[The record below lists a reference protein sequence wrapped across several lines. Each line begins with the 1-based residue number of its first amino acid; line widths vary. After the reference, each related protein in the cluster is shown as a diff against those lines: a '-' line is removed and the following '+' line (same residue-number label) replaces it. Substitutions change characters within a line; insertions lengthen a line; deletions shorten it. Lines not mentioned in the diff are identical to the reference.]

1 MKRKVK
7 EVNCGV
13 TFMDISYF
21 KKLHTYGQ
29 NLIFD
34 KFQTK
39 IKCVLEDSNKNQ
51 FIAHCLLSKYSDKNI
66 IISNDIDSINKL
78 IIKFRISELENLV
91 DIKTKSNKINYNL
104 IKTVILDGLRY
115 NVNNFEINNQS
126 RDFLIMEITKF
137 KS

>member
-1 MKRKVK
+1 MA
-7 EVNCGV
+7 
-13 TFMDISYF
+13 ISYF

-78 IIKFRISELENLV
+78 IIKFRINELEDLV
-91 DIKTKSNKINYNL
+91 DIKTKTNKLNYSL

>member
-1 MKRKVK
+1 MA
-7 EVNCGV
+7 
-13 TFMDISYF
+13 ISYF

-51 FIAHCLLSKYSDKNI
+51 FIAHCLLSKQSDKNI
-66 IISNDIDSINKL
+66 LISNDISDVNKT

-91 DIKTKSNKINYNL
+91 DIKTKTNKLNYSL
-104 IKTVILDGLRY
+104 IKTIILDGLRY
-115 NVNNFEINNQS
+115 NVNSFEINNQS

>member
-1 MKRKVK
+1 MA
-7 EVNCGV
+7 
-13 TFMDISYF
+13 ISYF

-51 FIAHCLLSKYSDKNI
+51 FIAHCLLSKYNDKNI

-78 IIKFRISELENLV
+78 IIKFRISELEDLV
-91 DIKTKSNKINYNL
+91 DIKTKNIKINYKL
-104 IKTVILDGLRY
+104 IKTIILDGLRY

>member
-1 MKRKVK
+1 MA
-7 EVNCGV
+7 
-13 TFMDISYF
+13 ISYF

-66 IISNDIDSINKL
+66 LTSNDISDVNKT
-78 IIKFRISELENLV
+78 IIKFKVNELESLV
-91 DIKTKSNKINYNL
+91 DIKTKTNKLNYSL
-104 IKTVILDGLRY
+104 IKTIILDGLRY
-115 NVNNFEINNQS
+115 NVNSFEINNQS

>member
-1 MKRKVK
+1 MA
-7 EVNCGV
+7 
-13 TFMDISYF
+13 ISYF

-66 IISNDIDSINKL
+66 LTSNDISDINKT

-91 DIKTKSNKINYNL
+91 DIKTKFNKLNYNL
-104 IKTVILDGLRY
+104 IKTIILDGLRY
-115 NVNNFEINNQS
+115 NVNSFEINNQS

>member
-1 MKRKVK
+1 MA
-7 EVNCGV
+7 
-13 TFMDISYF
+13 ISYF

-91 DIKTKSNKINYNL
+91 DIKTKSNKINYNDSIEL
-104 IKTVILDGLRY
+104 
-115 NVNNFEINNQS
+115 N
-126 RDFLIMEITKF
+126 
-137 KS
+137 

>member
-1 MKRKVK
+1 MA
-7 EVNCGV
+7 
-13 TFMDISYF
+13 ISYF

-29 NLIFD
+29 NLIYD

-51 FIAHCLLSKYSDKNI
+51 FIAYCLLSKYSDKNI
-66 IISNDIDSINKL
+66 LTSNDISDINKT

-91 DIKTKSNKINYNL
+91 DIKTKTNKLNYSL

-115 NVNNFEINNQS
+115 NVNSFEINNQS

>member
-1 MKRKVK
+1 MI
-7 EVNCGV
+7 
-13 TFMDISYF
+13 FMAISYF

-66 IISNDIDSINKL
+66 LISNDISDVNKT

-91 DIKTKSNKINYNL
+91 DIKTKTNKLNYSL
-104 IKTVILDGLRY
+104 IKTIILDGLRY
-115 NVNNFEINNQS
+115 NVNSFEINNQS

>member
-1 MKRKVK
+1 MA
-7 EVNCGV
+7 
-13 TFMDISYF
+13 ISYF

-78 IIKFRISELENLV
+78 IIKFRISELEDLV
-91 DIKTKSNKINYNL
+91 DIKTKNIKLNYKL
-104 IKTVILDGLRY
+104 IKTIILDGLRY

>member
-1 MKRKVK
+1 MA
-7 EVNCGV
+7 
-13 TFMDISYF
+13 ISYF

-51 FIAHCLLSKYSDKNI
+51 FIAYCLLSKYSDKNI
-66 IISNDIDSINKL
+66 LTSNDISDVNKT

-91 DIKTKSNKINYNL
+91 DIKTKTNKLNYSL

-115 NVNNFEINNQS
+115 NVNSFEINNQS

>member
-1 MKRKVK
+1 
-7 EVNCGV
+7 
-13 TFMDISYF
+13 MDISYF

>member
-1 MKRKVK
+1 MA
-7 EVNCGV
+7 
-13 TFMDISYF
+13 ISYF

-66 IISNDIDSINKL
+66 LTSNDISDVNKT
-78 IIKFRISELENLV
+78 IIKFRVNELENLV
-91 DIKTKSNKINYNL
+91 DIKTKTNKLNYSL

-115 NVNNFEINNQS
+115 NVNSFEINNQS
-126 RDFLIMEITKF
+126 RNFLVMEITKF

>member
-1 MKRKVK
+1 MA
-7 EVNCGV
+7 
-13 TFMDISYF
+13 ISYF

-91 DIKTKSNKINYNL
+91 DIKTKINKLNYKL
-104 IKTVILDGLRY
+104 IKTIILDGLRY

>member
-1 MKRKVK
+1 MV
-7 EVNCGV
+7 
-13 TFMDISYF
+13 ISYF

-29 NLIFD
+29 NLIYD

-51 FIAHCLLSKYSDKNI
+51 FIAYCLLSKYSDKNI
-66 IISNDIDSINKL
+66 LTSNDISDVNKT

-91 DIKTKSNKINYNL
+91 DIKTKTNKLNYSL

-115 NVNNFEINNQS
+115 NVNSFEINNQS

>member
-1 MKRKVK
+1 MA
-7 EVNCGV
+7 
-13 TFMDISYF
+13 ISYF

>member
-1 MKRKVK
+1 MA
-7 EVNCGV
+7 
-13 TFMDISYF
+13 ISYF

-66 IISNDIDSINKL
+66 LISNDMSDINKT
-78 IIKFRISELENLV
+78 IIKFRVSELENLV
-91 DIKTKSNKINYNL
+91 DIKNKTNKLNYNL

-115 NVNNFEINNQS
+115 NVNSFEINNQS
-126 RDFLIMEITKF
+126 RNFLIMEITKF

>member
-1 MKRKVK
+1 MA
-7 EVNCGV
+7 
-13 TFMDISYF
+13 ISYF
-21 KKLHTYGQ
+21 KKLHNYGQ
-29 NLIFD
+29 NLIYD

-66 IISNDIDSINKL
+66 LTSNDISDVNKT
-78 IIKFRISELENLV
+78 IIKFRVNELENLV
-91 DIKTKSNKINYNL
+91 DIKTKTNKLNYSL

-115 NVNNFEINNQS
+115 NVNSFEINNQS
-126 RDFLIMEITKF
+126 RNFLVMEITKF

>member
-1 MKRKVK
+1 MA
-7 EVNCGV
+7 
-13 TFMDISYF
+13 ISYF

-51 FIAHCLLSKYSDKNI
+51 FIAHCLLSKYSDKNVLI
-66 IISNDIDSINKL
+66 FNDISDINKT

-91 DIKTKSNKINYNL
+91 DIKTKTNKLNYSL

-115 NVNNFEINNQS
+115 NVNSFEINNQT
-126 RDFLIMEITKF
+126 RNFLIMEITKF

>member
-1 MKRKVK
+1 MV
-7 EVNCGV
+7 
-13 TFMDISYF
+13 ISYF

-29 NLIFD
+29 NLIYD

-66 IISNDIDSINKL
+66 LTSNDISDVNKT
-78 IIKFRISELENLV
+78 IIKFRVSELENLV
-91 DIKTKSNKINYNL
+91 DIKTKTNKLNYSL

-115 NVNNFEINNQS
+115 NVNSFEINNQS

-137 KS
+137 KT

>member
-1 MKRKVK
+1 MA
-7 EVNCGV
+7 
-13 TFMDISYF
+13 ISYF

-78 IIKFRISELENLV
+78 IIKFRINELEDLV
-91 DIKTKSNKINYNL
+91 DIKTKTNKLNYSL

-115 NVNNFEINNQS
+115 NVNSFEINNQS

>member
-1 MKRKVK
+1 MA
-7 EVNCGV
+7 
-13 TFMDISYF
+13 ISYF

-66 IISNDIDSINKL
+66 IISNDIDNINKL
-78 IIKFRISELENLV
+78 IIKFRISELEDLV
-91 DIKTKSNKINYNL
+91 DIKTKNIKLNYKL
-104 IKTVILDGLRY
+104 IKTIILDGLRY

>member
-1 MKRKVK
+1 MA
-7 EVNCGV
+7 
-13 TFMDISYF
+13 ISYF

-78 IIKFRISELENLV
+78 IIKFRISELEDLV
-91 DIKTKSNKINYNL
+91 DIKTKNNKLNYKL
-104 IKTVILDGLRY
+104 IKTIILDGLRY

>member
-1 MKRKVK
+1 MA
-7 EVNCGV
+7 
-13 TFMDISYF
+13 ISYF

-29 NLIFD
+29 NLIYD

-66 IISNDIDSINKL
+66 LTSNDISDVNKT
-78 IIKFRISELENLV
+78 IIKFRVSELENLV
-91 DIKTKSNKINYNL
+91 DIKTKFNKLNYNL
-104 IKTVILDGLRY
+104 IKTIILDGLRY
-115 NVNNFEINNQS
+115 NVNSFEINNQS

-137 KS
+137 KP

>member
-1 MKRKVK
+1 MV
-7 EVNCGV
+7 
-13 TFMDISYF
+13 ISYF

-29 NLIFD
+29 NLIYD

-39 IKCVLEDSNKNQ
+39 IKCVLEDINKNQ

-66 IISNDIDSINKL
+66 LTSNDISDVNKT
-78 IIKFRISELENLV
+78 IIKFRVSELENLV
-91 DIKTKSNKINYNL
+91 DIKTKSNKLNYNL

-115 NVNNFEINNQS
+115 NVNSFEINNQS

>member
-1 MKRKVK
+1 MA
-7 EVNCGV
+7 
-13 TFMDISYF
+13 ISYF

-78 IIKFRISELENLV
+78 IIKFRISELEDLV
-91 DIKTKSNKINYNL
+91 DIKTKNVKINYKL
-104 IKTVILDGLRY
+104 IKTIILDGLRY

>member
-1 MKRKVK
+1 MA
-7 EVNCGV
+7 
-13 TFMDISYF
+13 ISYF

-29 NLIFD
+29 NLIYD

-51 FIAHCLLSKYSDKNI
+51 FIAYCLLSKYSDKNI
-66 IISNDIDSINKL
+66 LTSNDISDVNKT

-91 DIKTKSNKINYNL
+91 DIKTKTNKLNYSL

-115 NVNNFEINNQS
+115 NVNSFEINNQS

>member
-1 MKRKVK
+1 MA
-7 EVNCGV
+7 
-13 TFMDISYF
+13 ISYF

-39 IKCVLEDSNKNQ
+39 LKCVLEDSNKNQ

-91 DIKTKSNKINYNL
+91 DIKTKNTKLNYKL
-104 IKTVILDGLRY
+104 IKTIILDGLRY

>member
-1 MKRKVK
+1 MA
-7 EVNCGV
+7 
-13 TFMDISYF
+13 ISYF

-29 NLIFD
+29 NLIYD
-34 KFQTK
+34 KFQIK

-51 FIAHCLLSKYSDKNI
+51 FIAYCLLSKYSDKNI
-66 IISNDIDSINKL
+66 LTSNDISDVNKT

-91 DIKTKSNKINYNL
+91 DIKTKTNKLNYSL

-115 NVNNFEINNQS
+115 NVNSFEINNQS

>member
-1 MKRKVK
+1 MA
-7 EVNCGV
+7 
-13 TFMDISYF
+13 ISYF
-21 KKLHTYGQ
+21 KKLHIYGQ

-51 FIAHCLLSKYSDKNI
+51 FITHCLLSKYSDKNI
-66 IISNDIDSINKL
+66 LISNDISDINKT
-78 IIKFRISELENLV
+78 IIKFRVSELENLV
-91 DIKTKSNKINYNL
+91 DIKNKTNKLNYNL

-115 NVNNFEINNQS
+115 NVNSFEINNQS
-126 RDFLIMEITKF
+126 RDFLVMEITKF

>member
-1 MKRKVK
+1 MA
-7 EVNCGV
+7 
-13 TFMDISYF
+13 ISYF

-51 FIAHCLLSKYSDKNI
+51 FIAHCLLSKYNDKNI

-78 IIKFRISELENLV
+78 IIKFRISELEDLI
-91 DIKTKSNKINYNL
+91 DIKTKNTKLNYKL
-104 IKTVILDGLRY
+104 IKTIILDGLRY

>member
-1 MKRKVK
+1 MA
-7 EVNCGV
+7 
-13 TFMDISYF
+13 ISYF
-21 KKLHTYGQ
+21 KRLHTYGQ

-51 FIAHCLLSKYSDKNI
+51 FVAHCLLSKYSDKNI

-78 IIKFRISELENLV
+78 IIKFRINELEDLV
-91 DIKTKSNKINYNL
+91 DIKTKNIKINYKL
-104 IKTVILDGLRY
+104 IKTIILDGLRY

>member
-1 MKRKVK
+1 MA
-7 EVNCGV
+7 
-13 TFMDISYF
+13 ISYF

-51 FIAHCLLSKYSDKNI
+51 FIAYCLLSKYSDKNI
-66 IISNDIDSINKL
+66 LTSNDISDVNKT

-91 DIKTKSNKINYNL
+91 DIKTKTNKLNYSL
-104 IKTVILDGLRY
+104 IKTIILDGLRY
-115 NVNNFEINNQS
+115 NVNSFEINNQS

>member
-1 MKRKVK
+1 MA
-7 EVNCGV
+7 
-13 TFMDISYF
+13 ISYF
-21 KKLHTYGQ
+21 KRLHTYGQ
-29 NLIFD
+29 DLIFD

-39 IKCVLEDSNKNQ
+39 IKCVLEDNNKNQ
-51 FIAHCLLSKYSDKNI
+51 FIAHCLLSKYNDKNI

-78 IIKFRISELENLV
+78 IIKFRISELEDLV
-91 DIKTKSNKINYNL
+91 DIKTKNTKLNYKL
-104 IKTVILDGLRY
+104 IKTIILDGLRY

>member
-1 MKRKVK
+1 MA
-7 EVNCGV
+7 
-13 TFMDISYF
+13 ISYF

-66 IISNDIDSINKL
+66 LTSNDISDVNKI
-78 IIKFRISELENLV
+78 IIKFRVSELENLV
-91 DIKTKSNKINYNL
+91 DIKTKTNKLNYSL
-104 IKTVILDGLRY
+104 IKTIILDGLRY
-115 NVNNFEINNQS
+115 NVNSFEINNQT
-126 RDFLIMEITKF
+126 RNFLTMEITKF

>member
-1 MKRKVK
+1 MA
-7 EVNCGV
+7 
-13 TFMDISYF
+13 ISYF

-51 FIAHCLLSKYSDKNI
+51 FIVHCLLSKYNDKNI
-66 IISNDIDSINKL
+66 LTSNDISDVNKT
-78 IIKFRISELENLV
+78 IIKFKVSELENLV
-91 DIKTKSNKINYNL
+91 DIKTKTNKLNYSL

-115 NVNNFEINNQS
+115 NVNSFEINNQS

-137 KS
+137 KT